1 MGQGEGTI
9 WTLRDIEQEFMLTF
23 WRAGKGL
30 QSTIGPEMLN
40 ERWWAKVAQQERSLR
55 CLKDL
60 APRGGCA
67 AFEVQEI
74 KNVFHR
80 RLAQRRGKSVA

>member
-1 MGQGEGTI
+1 MGQGEGAI
-9 WTLRDIEQEFMLTF
+9 WTLRDIEQEFMLTL
-23 WRAGKGL
+23 WQVGKSSETSIRL
-30 QSTIGPEMLN
+30 EVLD

-80 RLAQRRGKSVA
+80 RLALRRGKSVA